1 MKVKDYLQRYRDAR
15 REIARV
21 QAEIEEVRS
30 QAERITPR
38 YGLEPRGSGADHDKI
53 GTVLA
58 RAEVYEK
65 ELRLREADAMTLCV
79 ETIGFIDRIPSAE
92 SRLILTL
99 RYINLLSWREI
110 EERMYLSERSVFR
123 VHGRALREAQE
134 ILDFES
140 WQ

>member
-21 QAEIEEVRS
+21 KAEIEEVRS

-65 ELRLREADAMTLCV
+65 ELRSREADAMTLCV
-79 ETIGFIDRIPSAE
+79 ETIGFIDRVPSADC
-92 SRLILTL
+92 RLLLTL
-99 RYINLLSWREI
+99 RYIRLESWREI
-110 EERMYLSERSVFR
+110 GREMYLSERSVYYL
-123 VHGRALREAQE
+123 HDRALREAQK
-134 ILDFES
+134 ILDAS
-140 WQ
+140 LQ